1 LLFLVPA
8 GASVIPGQLLTIS
21 SDNLLDLGQI
31 EEILQKE
38 KATSN

>member
-1 LLFLVPA
+1 LLFVVPA
-8 GASVIPGQLLTIS
+8 GASVFPGQLLTIS

-38 KATSN
+38 NTISN